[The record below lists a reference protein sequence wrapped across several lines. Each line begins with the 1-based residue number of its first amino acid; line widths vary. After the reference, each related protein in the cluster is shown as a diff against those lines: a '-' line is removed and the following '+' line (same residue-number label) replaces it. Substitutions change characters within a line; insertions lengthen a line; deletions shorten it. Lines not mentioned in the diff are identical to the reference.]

1 MRTEWRRHTMTW
13 QQKRNLFVFLI
24 SVILLLLVYI
34 LLPRDVQTIMKTD
47 TPEIQQIIAEIE
59 AVRVQDS
66 IQTLPVR
73 HPFNPNY
80 ISNYQAY
87 IFSIDIVTLDSIRAY
102 RNQGKWINSIA
113 DFKKVTNW
121 NDSQIQEIEPYLRFP
136 EWVEESANK
145 QNSLVASKAKI
156 TKKDLNQASKEEL
169 MEVSGIGEV
178 LASRILEWRTRLDGF
193 SDSLQINHVYGLN
206 DWSKTNL
213 WEHFYVTKREVQP
226 RLNVNDAS
234 ASDLTTIPGV
244 NFELAREIWE
254 FQHLREGVDSIDELI
269 KIEGM
274 TRAKLELIALYLYA
288 N

>member
-80 ISNYQAY
+80 ISDYQAY

-136 EWVEESANK
+136 EWVEKSINK
-145 QNSLVASKAKI
+145 QNPLVVSKSKI

-213 WEHFYVTKREVQP
+213 WKHFYVTKREVKP

>member
-1 MRTEWRRHTMTW
+1 
-13 QQKRNLFVFLI
+13 
-24 SVILLLLVYI
+24 
-34 LLPRDVQTIMKTD
+34 
-47 TPEIQQIIAEIE
+47 
-59 AVRVQDS
+59 
-66 IQTLPVR
+66 
-73 HPFNPNY
+73 
-80 ISNYQAY
+80 
-87 IFSIDIVTLDSIRAY
+87 
-102 RNQGKWINSIA
+102 
-113 DFKKVTNW
+113 
-121 NDSQIQEIEPYLRFP
+121 
-136 EWVEESANK
+136 EWVEKSINK
-145 QNSLVASKAKI
+145 QNPLVVSKSKI

-213 WEHFYVTKREVQP
+213 WEHFYVTKREVEP